1 MTYDPDIDSLFL
13 ELALKVGCKGW
24 LYMLAVKVESLSL
37 AISGGSCKKYI
48 YRIYFKPR
56 THK

>member
-24 LYMLAVKVESLSL
+24 LYMLAVTVESLSL
-37 AISGGSCKKYI
+37 AI
-48 YRIYFKPR
+48 
-56 THK
+56 